1 MGTLMVKQVQNIV
14 EGELLEVRGI
24 GCEICGEG
32 RICENTKINS
42 LDNQDCG
49 GDINKT
55 LNTRASIR
63 TFTPFY
69 FLVEPVDTLS
79 VRGSSV
85 ILNCSAYSEPSPKIE
100 WKKDGTFLNLASD
113 DRRQLLPDG
122 SLFISNVVH
131 SKHNKPDEGYYQCVA
146 TVESLG
152 TIVSRTAKLTVAGLP
167 RFTSQPE
174 PSSVYA
180 GNSAILNCEV
190 NADLVP
196 FVRWE
201 QNRHPLLLDD
211 RVIKLPSGMLVISNA
226 TEGDGGLY
234 RCVVESGGPPKY
246 SDEVELKVL
255 PDTEVTSDLVF
266 LKQPS
271 PLVRVIGQDVVLP
284 CVASGLPTPTIKWM
298 KNEEALDT
306 ESSER
311 LVLLAGGSLEIS
323 DVTEDDAGTYFCI
336 ADNGNETIEAQAEL
350 TVQAQPEFLKQPTN
364 IYAHESMDI
373 VFECEV
379 TGKPTPTVKWVK
391 NGDMV
396 IPSDYFKIVKEH
408 NLQVLG
414 LVKSDEGFYQCIAEN
429 DVGNAQA
436 GAQLIILEH

>member
-1 MGTLMVKQVQNIV
+1 MAAERGARR
-14 EGELLEVRGI
+14 LLSTSSFWL
-24 GCEICGEG
+24 CCLLLLG
-32 RICENTKINS
+32 RPAPTAAARS
-42 LDNQDCG
+42 GSPPQSPG
-49 GDINKT
+49 S
-55 LNTRASIR
+55 SIR

-100 WKKDGTFLNLASD
+100 WKKDGTFLNLVSD
-113 DRRQLLPDG
+113 DRRQLLSDG

-167 RFTSQPE
+167 RFASQPE

-190 NADLVP
+190 NVDLVP

-201 QNRHPLLLDD
+201 QNRQPLLLDD
-211 RVIKLPSGMLVISNA
+211 RVTKLPSGTLVISNA

-234 RCVVESGGPPKY
+234 RCIVESGGPPKY
-246 SDEVELKVL
+246 SDEAELKVL
-255 PDTEVTSDLVF
+255 PDPEFTSNLVF

-271 PLVRVIGQDVVLP
+271 SLVRVIGQSVVLP
-284 CVASGLPTPTIKWM
+284 CVASGLPTPTIRWM

-306 ESSER
+306 ER
-311 LVLLAGGSLEIS
+311 
-323 DVTEDDAGTYFCI
+323 
-336 ADNGNETIEAQAEL
+336 
-350 TVQAQPEFLKQPTN
+350 
-364 IYAHESMDI
+364 
-373 VFECEV
+373 
-379 TGKPTPTVKWVK
+379 
-391 NGDMV
+391 
-396 IPSDYFKIVKEH
+396 
-408 NLQVLG
+408 
-414 LVKSDEGFYQCIAEN
+414 
-429 DVGNAQA
+429 
-436 GAQLIILEH
+436 

>member
-1 MGTLMVKQVQNIV
+1 M
-14 EGELLEVRGI
+14 
-24 GCEICGEG
+24 
-32 RICENTKINS
+32 
-42 LDNQDCG
+42 
-49 GDINKT
+49 
-55 LNTRASIR
+55 
-63 TFTPFY
+63 
-69 FLVEPVDTLS
+69 DTLS

-85 ILNCSAYSEPSPKIE
+85 ILNCSAHSEPSPKIE
-100 WKKDGTFLNLASD
+100 WKKDGTLLNLVSD

-122 SLFISNVVH
+122 SLFISSVVH

-167 RFTSQPE
+167 RFASQPE
-174 PSSVYA
+174 PSSVYI
-180 GNSAILNCEV
+180 GNSAVLNCEV

-201 QNRHPLLLDD
+201 QNKQPLLLDD

-234 RCVVESGGPPKY
+234 RCMVESGGPPKY
-246 SDEVELKVL
+246 SEEAELKVL
-255 PDTEVTSDLVF
+255 PDPGATSSLVF

-271 PLVRVIGQDVVLP
+271 SLVRVIGQSAVLP
-284 CVASGLPTPTIKWM
+284 CVASGLPTPAIRWM
-298 KNEEALDT
+298 KNEETVDT
-306 ESSER
+306 ESSGR
-311 LVLLAGGSLEIS
+311 LVLLAGGSLEIN

-336 ADNGNETIEAQAEL
+336 ADNGNETIEAHAEL

-408 NLQVLG
+408 NLQVLP
-414 LVKSDEGFYQCIAEN
+414 VVSSS
-429 DVGNAQA
+429 
-436 GAQLIILEH
+436 

>member
-1 MGTLMVKQVQNIV
+1 G
-14 EGELLEVRGI
+14 
-24 GCEICGEG
+24 
-32 RICENTKINS
+32 S
-42 LDNQDCG
+42 
-49 GDINKT
+49 
-55 LNTRASIR
+55 SIR

-79 VRGSSV
+79 VRGSSG

-100 WKKDGTFLNLASD
+100 WKKDGTFLNLVSD

-167 RFTSQPE
+167 RFSSQPE
-174 PSSVYA
+174 PSSVYV

-201 QNRHPLLLDD
+201 QNRQPLLLDD
-211 RVIKLPSGMLVISNA
+211 RLTKLPSGTLVISNA

-234 RCVVESGGPPKY
+234 RCIVESGGPPKY

-255 PDTEVTSDLVF
+255 PDPEVTSNLVF

-271 PLVRVIGQDVVLP
+271 SLVRVIGQSAVLP
-284 CVASGLPTPTIKWM
+284 CVASGLPTPTIRWM

-323 DVTEDDAGTYFCI
+323 DITEDDAGTYFCI

>member
-1 MGTLMVKQVQNIV
+1 MVERSGV
-14 EGELLEVRGI
+14 
-24 GCEICGEG
+24 
-32 RICENTKINS
+32 
-42 LDNQDCG
+42 
-49 GDINKT
+49 
-55 LNTRASIR
+55 R

-79 VRGSSV
+79 SRGSSV

-100 WKKDGTFLNLASD
+100 WKKDGTFLNLVSD

-122 SLFISNVVH
+122 SLFITNVVH
-131 SKHNKPDEGYYQCVA
+131 AKHNKPDEGYYQCVA
-146 TVESLG
+146 TVENLG
-152 TIVSRTAKLTVAGLP
+152 TIVSRTAKLTVASLP
-167 RFTSQPE
+167 RFASQPE

-180 GNSAILNCEV
+180 GNSAVLNCEV

-201 QNRHPLLLDD
+201 QNRQPLLLDD
-211 RVIKLPSGMLVISNA
+211 RVIKLPSGTLVISNV
-226 TEGDGGLY
+226 TERDGGLY

-246 SDEVELKVL
+246 SDEAELKVL
-255 PDTEVTSDLVF
+255 PDPEVTSNLVF

-271 PLVRVIGQDVVLP
+271 SLVRVIGQSAVLP
-284 CVASGLPTPTIKWM
+284 CVALGLPTPTIRWM

-350 TVQAQPEFLKQPTN
+350 TVQGMQIFP
-364 IYAHESMDI
+364 
-373 VFECEV
+373 V
-379 TGKPTPTVKWVK
+379 
-391 NGDMV
+391 
-396 IPSDYFKIVKEH
+396 
-408 NLQVLG
+408 
-414 LVKSDEGFYQCIAEN
+414 
-429 DVGNAQA
+429 
-436 GAQLIILEH
+436 